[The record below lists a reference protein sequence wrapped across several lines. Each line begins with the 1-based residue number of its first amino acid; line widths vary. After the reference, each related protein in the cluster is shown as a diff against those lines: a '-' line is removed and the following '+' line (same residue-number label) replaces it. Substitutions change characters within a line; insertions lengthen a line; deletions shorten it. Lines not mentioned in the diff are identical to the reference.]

1 MKELKEDEFADL
13 YAEELQAAGEEK
25 ISGENFVDECQV
37 ESDLELLFPNEYIPS
52 SSERM
57 LLYRELDGLELDKD
71 LLAFKARLRTVSERF
86 LPKGWN
92 FCVSYLC
99 ADWLNGWGWKKYS

>member
-37 ESDLELLFPNEYIPS
+37 ESDLES
-52 SSERM
+52 
-57 LLYRELDGLELDKD
+57 
-71 LLAFKARLRTVSERF
+71 
-86 LPKGWN
+86 
-92 FCVSYLC
+92 VSYTHLDVYKRQFQLF
-99 ADWLNGWGWKKYS
+99 ASGFHFF